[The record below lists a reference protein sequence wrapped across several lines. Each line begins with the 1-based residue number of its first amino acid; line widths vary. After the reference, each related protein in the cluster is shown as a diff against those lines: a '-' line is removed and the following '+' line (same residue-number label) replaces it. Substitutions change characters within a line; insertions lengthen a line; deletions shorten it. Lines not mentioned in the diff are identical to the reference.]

1 MPGAESPHPLAALLP
16 GLFKEDPF
24 SLGLCAGLDDV
35 LGPVPVTLDCL
46 DAYFDPWLT
55 PGDFLEWLA
64 SWVGLSLDQNWSDAQ
79 RRELVAR
86 SAELY
91 RWQGTARG
99 IVEQV
104 RLYVGAE
111 PEVRESGAVAW
122 SAQPDG
128 ALPGSAVAHL
138 EVTVRAPS
146 DTDVDQA
153 RVEAIVAAAKPA
165 HVPHTVTVVRQG

>member
-1 MPGAESPHPLAALLP
+1 MPGTANPHPLASLLP
-16 GLFKEDPF
+16 GLFKEDAF

-64 SWVGLSLDQNWSDAQ
+64 TWVGLSLDQNWSDAQ
-79 RRELVAR
+79 RRALVAG
-86 SAELY
+86 AADLY

-99 IVEQV
+99 IVEHV

-111 PEVRESGAVAW
+111 PEVSDSGAVAW
-122 SAQPDG
+122 SAQANG
-128 ALPGSAVAHL
+128 TLPGSVTPHL
-138 EVTVRAPS
+138 EVTVRVP
-146 DTDVDQA
+146 DGTEVDLA
-153 RVEAIVAAAKPA
+153 RVETIVAAAKPA
-165 HVPHTVTVVRQG
+165 HVPHTVTLAREG